1 MDTETLTDEAA
12 GTTDKTG
19 VETAVMDKTG
29 AVVTEWNGMED
40 TGTVIADET
49 GPGTG
54 AGTGAGTDKSIGT
67 PILELDGPQACVQLR
82 AK

>member
-40 TGTVIADET
+40 TGTGIADET
-49 GPGTG
+49 GP
-54 AGTGAGTDKSIGT
+54 GTGAGTDKSIGT